1 MRSILTLTNNLN
13 YLKSTNEKIIVLDK
27 IYDLK
32 KIEDLNYKN
41 IHVIQ
46 NKCKDKKELIDT
58 FEYCNNIYVKL
69 LKDLTIE
76 LNRIHG
82 LKKNIESWE
91 VIIGKWLLEFI
102 YICHK
107 NFLLC
112 QKALKENQFEKII
125 MIEPNS
131 YSLHVG
137 DTEDFSWATNDSSWN
152 LCLNSKI
159 VEFLNSDKNKIYIK
173 PNQKSFIRKKNKIGK
188 FNYFVKII
196 FKFINK
202 LFKFKKIVLI
212 YSSSF
217 KFLEEKKIE
226 VSLGQLPRFWPRE
239 NLKINFFDKNLRKEL
254 YFKKKTDDKFL
265 NFLRF
270 SLPDAIPLY
279 ILESFEDINKQ
290 MKNMNFPI
298 NPSKVFT
305 CYGYAYDEIFKYFLS
320 DIVEKKIPIFIG
332 QHGNNYFTTIYSKHH
347 RELNH
352 PYKFISWGVSNEKK
366 NIFAGF
372 NFNTC
377 GKVIDY
383 NPQGKLLIVTQAVG
397 VSISPFERNI
407 KNEKNA
413 ETVCNLINSLNA
425 KKEFIELKL
434 HYTHKQMFD
443 GFYFNRYYKNL
454 NVKKNFHDNI
464 FKLLKKSRL
473 VFFNY
478 DSTGLLENLSLN
490 IPSVCLWHDTYS
502 HLNEDYV
509 KKYKKLVEA
518 KILFE
523 DFDQLLDH
531 INKYWDNIDQ
541 WWLSTRTQKIIKEFN
556 NNFNINNQNYK
567 NLTNILKK

>member
-1 MRSILTLTNNLN
+1 M
-13 YLKSTNEKIIVLDK
+13 
-27 IYDLK
+27 
-32 KIEDLNYKN
+32 
-41 IHVIQ
+41 
-46 NKCKDKKELIDT
+46 
-58 FEYCNNIYVKL
+58 
-69 LKDLTIE
+69 
-76 LNRIHG
+76 
-82 LKKNIESWE
+82 
-91 VIIGKWLLEFI
+91 
-102 YICHK
+102 
-107 NFLLC
+107 
-112 QKALKENQFEKII
+112 
-125 MIEPNS
+125 
-131 YSLHVG
+131 
-137 DTEDFSWATNDSSWN
+137 
-152 LCLNSKI
+152 
-159 VEFLNSDKNKIYIK
+159 
-173 PNQKSFIRKKNKIGK
+173 
-188 FNYFVKII
+188 
-196 FKFINK
+196 
-202 LFKFKKIVLI
+202 
-212 YSSSF
+212 
-217 KFLEEKKIE
+217 
-226 VSLGQLPRFWPRE
+226 
-239 NLKINFFDKNLRKEL
+239 
-254 YFKKKTDDKFL
+254 
-265 NFLRF
+265 
-270 SLPDAIPLY
+270 PDAIPLY

-290 MKNMNFPI
+290 MKKMNFPI

-397 VSISPFERNI
+397 VSISPFDRNI

>member
-1 MRSILTLTNNLN
+1 MNSILTLTNNLS

-27 IYDLK
+27 IFDLK
-32 KIEDLNYKN
+32 KSEDLNYKN
-41 IHVIQ
+41 IQVIQ
-46 NKCKDKKELIDT
+46 NKCKDKKELINAY
-58 FEYCNNIYVKL
+58 EYCNNIYIKL

-82 LKKNIESWE
+82 LKKNTENWE

-112 QKALKENQFEKII
+112 QKALKENQFKNII

-173 PNQKSFIRKKNKIGK
+173 LNQKSFIRKKNKIK
-188 FNYFVKII
+188 KVNYFVKNI

-202 LFKFKKIVLI
+202 LFRFKKIILI

-226 VSLGQLPRFWPRE
+226 LSLGQLPRFWPRE
-239 NLKINFFDKNLRKEL
+239 NLKINFFDKNLRKEFS
-254 YFKKKTDDKFL
+254 FKKKTDDKFL

-270 SLPDAIPLY
+270 LLPDAIPLY

-290 MKNMNFPI
+290 MKKMNFPI
-298 NPSKVFT
+298 NPSKIFT
-305 CYGYAYDEIFKYFLS
+305 CYGYAYDELFKYYLS

-347 RELNH
+347 RELNR

-397 VSISPFERNI
+397 VSISPFERNL

-413 ETVCNLINSLNA
+413 ETVCNLINNLNE

-541 WWLSTRTQKIIKEFN
+541 WWLSRHTQKIIKEFN
-556 NNFNINNQNYK
+556 NNFNINNKNYK
-567 NLTNILKK
+567 NLTNILK

>member
-1 MRSILTLTNNLN
+1 MSSILTLTNNLN

-32 KIEDLNYKN
+32 KIEDLNNKN

-58 FEYCNNIYVKL
+58 FEYCNNIYIKL

-217 KFLEEKKIE
+217 KFFEEKKIE

-290 MKNMNFPI
+290 MKKMNFPI

-567 NLTNILKK
+567 NLTNILK

>member
-27 IYDLK
+27 IYDFK
-32 KIEDLNYKN
+32 KNEDLNYKN
-41 IHVIQ
+41 IQVIQ
-46 NKCKDKKELIDT
+46 NKYKDKKELIDT
-58 FEYCNNIYVKL
+58 YEYCNIIYIKL

-82 LKKNIESWE
+82 LKKNTESWE

-173 PNQKSFIRKKNKIGK
+173 PNQKSFIRKKNKIDK
-188 FNYFVKII
+188 VNYFVKNI

-265 NFLRF
+265 SFLRF

-305 CYGYAYDEIFKYFLS
+305 CYGYAYDEIFKYYLS

-372 NFNTC
+372 NFNTY
-377 GKVIDY
+377 GKVIDN
-383 NPQGKLLIVTQAVG
+383 NPKGKLLIVTQAVG
-397 VSISPFERNI
+397 VSISPFERNL

-413 ETVCNLINSLNA
+413 ETVCNLINSLNE

-434 HYTHKQMFD
+434 HFTHKQMFD

-567 NLTNILKK
+567 NLTNILK